1 MKQKTY
7 QIGVVGGEEDE
18 VTPTNSYM
26 RARSNGSILIPR
38 RQDCNPTDGLANSR
52 TDNRPTCRRGG
63 VPETCDLGGLKVAC
77 APNMGQATP
86 LRSSGHA
93 CYRMGPPA
101 GAQLPLRGPAQPSRV
116 RSKLDHLSCSR
127 HFCRWMRSRYRGP
140 TMFPGRDPETQV
152 TPTYFVIL
160 ARQCMATEYGVQGEV
175 PCRPRQ
181 SLACALIDQASSQ
194 PYFNALKAAQT
205 QLCNSRYH
213 RAQLLESCPAPR
225 CDLSRAAH
233 VAYEVGNLRASP
245 W

>member
-1 MKQKTY
+1 
-7 QIGVVGGEEDE
+7 
-18 VTPTNSYM
+18 M
-26 RARSNGSILIPR
+26 RL
-38 RQDCNPTDGLANSR
+38 
-52 TDNRPTCRRGG
+52 RGA
-63 VPETCDLGGLKVAC
+63 EGGLC
-77 APNMGQATP
+77 PPHG
-86 LRSSGHA
+86 SGHPPKEQRPCLLSHGA
-93 CYRMGPPA
+93 SRWGTAAFEGPRSTVA
-101 GAQLPLRGPAQPSRV
+101 V

-127 HFCRWMRSRYRGP
+127 HFCRWRYRGP
-140 TMFPGRDPETQV
+140 TMFPGRLPETQV

-160 ARQCMATEYGVQGEV
+160 ARQCMATEYGVHPGEV

-225 CDLSRAAH
+225 CDLSRVAH